1 MRYQLSCGQ
10 THSFQLSSLLT
21 LSPRQSARDRDGRH
35 PTRKP
40 SPLPHWAWSWKVQTE
55 RNLNGK
61 GTGRCEVSKVANT
74 YWVDER
80 IRAHRVTPRTSSLAS
95 VQQISAEILGTRTEV
110 RRRGGIIP
118 SWVVFGMILLA
129 TFAVCVTVN
138 MRTRARVQVAAQ
150 QLTSMRTDVEAL
162 RNVNQSLKA
171 EVEKLRTDPRTIEL
185 AARARLNMVRS
196 NEFVVPVE

>member
-1 MRYQLSCGQ
+1 M
-10 THSFQLSSLLT
+10 
-21 LSPRQSARDRDGRH
+21 
-35 PTRKP
+35 
-40 SPLPHWAWSWKVQTE
+40 
-55 RNLNGK
+55 
-61 GTGRCEVSKVANT
+61 SKVATT

-80 IRAHRVTPRTSSLAS
+80 IREQRVAPRTNSLAS
-95 VQQISAEILGTRTEV
+95 VQQISLEILGTRTEV

-138 MRTRARVQVAAQ
+138 MRTRAKVQVAAQ
-150 QLTSMRTDVEAL
+150 QLTAMQTDVQAL
-162 RNVNQSLKA
+162 RNVNSSLKA
-171 EVEKLRTDPRTIEL
+171 EVEKLQKDPRTIEQ